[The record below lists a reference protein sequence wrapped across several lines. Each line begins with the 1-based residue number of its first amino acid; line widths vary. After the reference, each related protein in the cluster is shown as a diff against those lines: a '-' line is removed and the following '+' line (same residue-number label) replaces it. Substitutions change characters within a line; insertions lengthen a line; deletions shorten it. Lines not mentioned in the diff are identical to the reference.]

1 MKKRIISAI
10 VALLIVI
17 PLIIMGGIYFE
28 IGLSIIAA
36 LAYKEI
42 IDLPKS
48 HGEIPN
54 LMIGLGLVLMLLLSN
69 YSMMD
74 LGNGYDYSLVALIL
88 LAMLIPLVFYKNDT
102 YKSNDAFY
110 LIGMSFLL
118 GIAFNTF
125 LILRSESIYLLAWV
139 LFIPMFNDIFAYLIG
154 SKFGHHKMCKEISP
168 NKTWEGSIGGLVVGC
183 IISLVFYHTLIS
195 AIDIKLVI
203 ITIILSIVGQIG
215 DLIMSKIKRE
225 NDIKDFSNI
234 MPGHGGILDRL
245 DSSIFVV
252 LAYALMMSL

>member
-1 MKKRIISAI
+1 MKKRIISAV

-17 PLIIMGGIYFE
+17 PLIVMGGIYFE
-28 IGLSIIAA
+28 IGICLIGA

-54 LMIGLGLVLMLLLSN
+54 LMVGLGLVLMLLISN

-74 LGNGYDYSLVALIL
+74 LGNGYDYSLVALVL
-88 LAMLIPLVFYKNDT
+88 LVMLVPLVFYKNDT

-110 LIGMSFLL
+110 LIGISFLL
-118 GIAFNTF
+118 GLTFNTF
-125 LILRSESIYLLAWV
+125 LILRNESIYLLAWI

-154 SKFGHHKMCKEISP
+154 SKFGKHKMCKEISP
-168 NKTWEGSIGGLVVGC
+168 NKTWEGSIGGLLVGS
-183 IISLVFYHTLIS
+183 IISLVFYNFLIS
-195 AIDIKLVI
+195 SIDLKLII
-203 ITIILSIVGQIG
+203 ITIILSVVGQIG

-225 NDIKDFSNI
+225 NGIKDFSNL
-234 MPGHGGILDRL
+234 MPGHGGMLDRL

>member
-28 IGLSIIAA
+28 IGICLIGA
-36 LAYKEI
+36 LAYKEF

-69 YSMMD
+69 FSMID
-74 LGNGYDYSLVALIL
+74 LGNGYDYSSVALIL
-88 LAMLIPLVFYKNDT
+88 LCMLIPLVFYKNDT
-102 YKSNDAFY
+102 YKSSDAFY
-110 LIGMSFLL
+110 LIGISFLL
-118 GIAFNTF
+118 GLSFNTF
-125 LILRSESIYLLAWV
+125 LILRNESVYLLAWI

-154 SKFGHHKMCKEISP
+154 SKFGKHKMCKEISP
-168 NKTWEGSIGGLVVGC
+168 NKTWEGSIGGLVVGS
-183 IISLVFYHTLIS
+183 IISLIFYNILINP
-195 AIDIKLVI
+195 INFKLII
-203 ITIILSIVGQIG
+203 ITILLSIIGQIG

-225 NDIKDFSNI
+225 NGIKDFSNL

>member
-1 MKKRIISAI
+1 MKKRIISAV

-17 PLIIMGGIYFE
+17 PLIVMGGIYFE
-28 IGLSIIAA
+28 IGICLIGA

-54 LMIGLGLVLMLLLSN
+54 LMVGLGLVLMLLISN

-74 LGNGYDYSLVALIL
+74 LGNGYDYSLVALVL
-88 LAMLIPLVFYKNDT
+88 LVMLVPLVFYKNDT

-110 LIGMSFLL
+110 LIGISFLL
-118 GIAFNTF
+118 GLTFNTF
-125 LILRSESIYLLAWV
+125 LILRNESIYLLAWI

-154 SKFGHHKMCKEISP
+154 SKFGKHKMCKEISP
-168 NKTWEGSIGGLVVGC
+168 NKTWEGSIGGLLVGS
-183 IISLVFYHTLIS
+183 IISLVFYNFLIS
-195 AIDIKLVI
+195 SIDLKLII
-203 ITIILSIVGQIG
+203 ITIILSVVGQIG

-225 NDIKDFSNI
+225 NGIKDFSNLI
-234 MPGHGGILDRL
+234 PGHGGMLDRL